1 LRSKNIIQT
10 KGHFWTEENG
20 AFLILIFN
28 QLQCA
33 TEFYNYLSLIGYL
46 DQCDPFFSD
55 QHVTFQFLRCSSC
68 SNIPVILTVL
78 FLTLYQSSKIMVAT
92 VATPNASLLDDLGP
106 RSESRSTHLTSNE
119 CWLNFETVCGGLDDQ
134 TPDLSW
140 GVEIKCEMY
149 RTGTE
154 SDVSFWNIA

>member
-1 LRSKNIIQT
+1 MTGSVSSVITAIILKEIDIEMRNKIGKIKRIFEKQEHHYKLR
-10 KGHFWTEENG
+10 GHFWTEENG

-78 FLTLYQSSKIMVAT
+78 FLTLYQIFPKLWLQLWQHQMQAFWMIW
-92 VATPNASLLDDLGP
+92 DLGQSQDP
-106 RSESRSTHLTSNE
+106 LNLTR
-119 CWLNFETVCGGLDDQ
+119 Q
-134 TPDLSW
+134 
-140 GVEIKCEMY
+140 
-149 RTGTE
+149 
-154 SDVSFWNIA
+154 